1 MSLFVATAN
10 ILRYIYLRT
19 QLLKGSQMSALASLT
34 PGTWNVDPS
43 HSGLNFSV
51 KHLMVSKV
59 RGRLGTFTGT
69 LEIAANPLDSS
80 VTASAETASI
90 TTGDAGR
97 DEHLRSADFFD
108 VANYP
113 RITFVSTHIEQDD
126 DDFILKGDLTI
137 KGVTK
142 SVEFELEFEGVGK
155 DPWGNTKAGFSA
167 EAEINRKDWG
177 LEWNAALETG
187 GVLVGEKVKIQLDI
201 QAVKA

>member
-1 MSLFVATAN
+1 MADLS
-10 ILRYIYLRT
+10 
-19 QLLKGSQMSALASLT
+19 SLT

-43 HSGLNFSV
+43 HSGLNFTV

-59 RGRLGTFTGT
+59 RGRFASFSGT
-69 LEIAANPLDSS
+69 LNIAADPLQSS
-80 VTASAETASI
+80 VTAQADVASV

-97 DEHLRSADFFD
+97 DEHLRSGDFFE
-108 VANYP
+108 AEKFP
-113 RITFVSTHIEQDD
+113 TISFASTKIEADG
-126 DDFILKGDLTI
+126 DDFVLYADLTI

-142 SVEFELEFEGVGK
+142 NVKFELEFDGVGK

-167 EAEINRKDWG
+167 EAEINRKDFG

>member
-1 MSLFVATAN
+1 MADLGALTA
-10 ILRYIYLRT
+10 
-19 QLLKGSQMSALASLT
+19 
-34 PGTWNVDPS
+34 GTWNVDPS

-59 RGRLGTFTGT
+59 RGRFGSFTGT
-69 LEIAANPLDSS
+69 VTIAADPLQSS
-80 VTASAETASI
+80 VSASAEVASI
-90 TTGDAGR
+90 STGDQGR
-97 DEHLRSADFFD
+97 DDHLKSPDFFD
-108 VANYP
+108 AAQFP
-113 RITFVSTHIEQDD
+113 TIDFRSTKIEADGDD
-126 DDFILKGDLTI
+126 YALFADLTI
-137 KGVTK
+137 RGVTK
-142 SVEFELEFEGVGK
+142 NVKFELEFEGVGK

>member
-1 MSLFVATAN
+1 MADLS
-10 ILRYIYLRT
+10 
-19 QLLKGSQMSALASLT
+19 SLT

-59 RGRLGTFTGT
+59 RGRFASFSGT
-69 LEIAANPLDSS
+69 LTIATDPLKSS
-80 VTASAETASI
+80 VTAQAEVASV

-97 DEHLRSADFFD
+97 DEHLRSGDFFE
-108 VANYP
+108 AEKFP
-113 RITFVSTHIEQDD
+113 TISFASTKIEADG
-126 DDFILKGDLTI
+126 DDFVLYADLTI

-142 SVEFELEFEGVGK
+142 NVKFELEFDGVGK

-167 EAEINRKDWG
+167 EAEINRKDFG

>member
-1 MSLFVATAN
+1 MADLS
-10 ILRYIYLRT
+10 
-19 QLLKGSQMSALASLT
+19 SLT

-43 HSGLNFSV
+43 HSGLNFTV

-59 RGRLGTFTGT
+59 RGRFASFSGT
-69 LEIAANPLDSS
+69 LNIAADPLQSS
-80 VTASAETASI
+80 VTAQAEVASV
-90 TTGDAGR
+90 TTGDTGR
-97 DEHLRSADFFD
+97 DEHLRSGDFFE
-108 VANYP
+108 AEKFP
-113 RITFVSTHIEQDD
+113 SISFASTKIEADG
-126 DDFILKGDLTI
+126 DDFVLHADLTI

-142 SVEFELEFEGVGK
+142 NVKFDLEFDGVGK

-167 EAEINRKDWG
+167 EAEINRKDFG

>member
-1 MSLFVATAN
+1 MADLN
-10 ILRYIYLRT
+10 
-19 QLLKGSQMSALASLT
+19 SLT

-43 HSGLNFSV
+43 HSGLNFTV

-59 RGRLGTFTGT
+59 RGRFASFSGT
-69 LEIAANPLDSS
+69 LNIAADPLQSS
-80 VTASAETASI
+80 VTAQADVASV

-97 DEHLRSADFFD
+97 DEHLRSGDFFE
-108 VANYP
+108 AEKFP
-113 RITFVSTHIEQDD
+113 TISFVSTKIEADG
-126 DDFILKGDLTI
+126 DDFVLYADLTI

-142 SVEFELEFEGVGK
+142 NVKFELEFDGVGK

-167 EAEINRKDWG
+167 EADINRKDFG

-201 QAVKA
+201 QASKA

>member
-1 MSLFVATAN
+1 MADLS
-10 ILRYIYLRT
+10 
-19 QLLKGSQMSALASLT
+19 SLT

-43 HSGLNFSV
+43 HSGLNFTV

-59 RGRLGTFTGT
+59 RGRFASFTGT
-69 LEIAANPLDSS
+69 LNIAADPLQSS
-80 VTASAETASI
+80 VTAQADVASV

-97 DEHLRSADFFD
+97 DEHLRSGDFFE
-108 VANYP
+108 AEKFP
-113 RITFVSTHIEQDD
+113 TISFVSTKIEADG
-126 DDFILKGDLTI
+126 DDFVLFADLTI

-142 SVEFELEFEGVGK
+142 NVKFELEFDGVGK

-167 EAEINRKDWG
+167 EAEINRKDFG

>member
-1 MSLFVATAN
+1 MSDL
-10 ILRYIYLRT
+10 
-19 QLLKGSQMSALASLT
+19 SSLA

-43 HSGLNFSV
+43 HSGLNFTV

-59 RGRLGTFTGT
+59 RGRFASFSGTMN
-69 LEIAANPLDSS
+69 IASDPLQSS
-80 VTASAETASI
+80 VTAQADVASV
-90 TTGDAGR
+90 TTGDTGR
-97 DEHLRSADFFD
+97 DEHLRSGDFFE
-108 VANYP
+108 AEKFP
-113 RITFVSTHIEQDD
+113 TITFASTKIESDG
-126 DDFILKGDLTI
+126 DDFVLYADLTI

-142 SVEFELEFEGVGK
+142 NVKFELEFDGVGK

-167 EAEINRKDWG
+167 EAEINRKDFG